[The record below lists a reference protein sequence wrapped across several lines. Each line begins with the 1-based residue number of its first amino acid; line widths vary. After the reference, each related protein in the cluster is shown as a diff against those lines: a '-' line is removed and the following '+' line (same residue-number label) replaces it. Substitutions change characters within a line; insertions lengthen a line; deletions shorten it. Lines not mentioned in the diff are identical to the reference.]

1 METDVTGTAQTAS
14 EQGHEALERIFH
26 EPSRLAIMSALCAAE
41 RGLAFV
47 ELRDACRLTDGNLNR
62 HLKVLEEA
70 GAVRIDKRFVDNKP
84 RTTVR
89 ISAAGLSRFQEYL
102 EALSLVLKQAQQALP
117 SEAGAARSRAHGA
130 LPVRA

>member
-1 METDVTGTAQTAS
+1 MTGTTRNAS

-26 EPSRLAIMSALCAAE
+26 EPSRLAIMSSLCASE

-102 EALSLVLKQAQQALP
+102 AALSVVLKQAQQSLP
-117 SEAGAARSRAHGA
+117 NEARAARGRIHSG
-130 LPVRA
+130 LPVKA